1 MDSSNY
7 TIWAEESKIVKSNPS
22 DQRVL
27 WVEDILLSVRANVS
41 RFDRA
46 GFKVDIARSLTE
58 AEAMARVTKYQF
70 IFVDFSIP
78 LRNEGVAETSSG
90 LGVEFLKKLKSE
102 RYGALNADVL
112 SFLCTAHR
120 ESLTN
125 EDQIYLDR
133 NKIDIIAKAGS
144 YKTVQGLT
152 ELLDGE
158 DDD

>member
-1 MDSSNY
+1 M
-7 TIWAEESKIVKSNPS
+7 KSNPS
-22 DQRVL
+22 SQRVL

-46 GFKVDIARSLTE
+46 GFKVDIAQSLME
-58 AEAMARVTKYQF
+58 AETMARMTKYRF

-78 LRNEGVAETSSG
+78 QSNGGVAETSSG
-90 LGVEFLKKLKSE
+90 LGVEFLRNLRSKH
-102 RYGALNADVL
+102 YGALNSDVL
-112 SFLCTAHR
+112 TFLCTAHR

-125 EDQIYLDR
+125 EDQIYLDQ
-133 NKIDIIAKAGS
+133 NKIVIIAKAGS